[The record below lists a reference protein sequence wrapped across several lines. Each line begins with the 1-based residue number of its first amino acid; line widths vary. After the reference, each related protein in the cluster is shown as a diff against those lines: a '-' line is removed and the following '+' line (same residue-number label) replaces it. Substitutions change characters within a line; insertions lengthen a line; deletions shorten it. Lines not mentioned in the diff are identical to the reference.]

1 MESENKEVNSLLR
14 SAFIDKSLQK
24 SWNKIMLNIKQKM
37 NISSLDISNTE
48 FSIQVRH
55 FFENK
60 LTNQLENIKKTNT
73 GKLCLYSNMFT
84 KFQLHNYLHFLIA
97 KEKNLSATKQ
107 IHNFIK
113 DASTSRNDET

>member
-1 MESENKEVNSLLR
+1 MKYKTDKLNK
-14 SAFIDKSLQK
+14 AKIIKKTKTKQKSL
-24 SWNKIMLNIKQKM
+24 
-37 NISSLDISNTE
+37 
-48 FSIQVRH
+48 IQVRH

-97 KEKNLSATKQ
+97 KEKNLGYEPSSVYIARLE
-107 IHNFIK
+107 
-113 DASTSRNDET
+113 ALL